1 MTIPATLFL
10 VQVLGHAD
18 RIVPSV
24 LCAGNPVVRKA
35 RTPAQGIASLA
46 ATPSTFVLRESA
58 TTRTGER
65 RRRVSGTF
73 QFGQRDR
80 GREAPHRGPR
90 SGAPA
95 ARR

>member
-1 MTIPATLFL
+1 MPTELFP
-10 VQVLGHAD
+10 HY
-18 RIVPSV
+18 SV
-24 LCAGNPVVRKA
+24 RETRWSAKA

-46 ATPSTFVLRESA
+46 TTPSTFVLRESA

-65 RRRVSGTF
+65 RRRVSGTS

-90 SGAPA
+90 SGVPA